1 MKIQVS
7 RFRETLEL
15 LKPAVARKSTIK
27 SLAYILLKDGK
38 AAATDLETFVVA
50 AVPEVI
56 KSLAYI
62 LLKDGKAA
70 ATDLETFVV
79 AAVPEVDLTTL
90 VPFNDVV
97 KVLKFT
103 PGLELLTINSKP
115 GKLSLSWADGSA
127 TFPIEDAGDFP
138 DVPKFTPETEE
149 RINTDVLIPALA
161 RVLPYAATD
170 SDRAVLAGVTL
181 ILGDPV
187 EVAAGDGY
195 RMADQVLPLSF
206 PKDKI
211 VIIPSSS
218 VRVLKHL
225 WEKTPRTPPQTEA
238 LVPALLAKKYVMV
251 GYDGKL
257 GLRFQ
262 FDKDTTA
269 IIKLVDGQP
278 PDWLKLIPK
287 GEPILKVH
295 LLAPELEVAVR
306 RVAVV
311 ALDGAGIV
319 RLAFKDDKA
328 TVSAKSDGHKVE
340 SSFQIMEKAET
351 PQKFGLNVN
360 YLLSYLGGKEGLIS
374 ITWTGGTFPVA
385 LQSKDDPRVLIM
397 PMAIN

>member
-1 MKIQVS
+1 MEIQVS

-27 SLAYILLKDGK
+27 SIEHILLKDGK
-38 AAATDLETFVVA
+38 AAATDLETFVIT
-50 AVPEVI
+50 AVPE
-56 KSLAYI
+56 A
-62 LLKDGKAA
+62 
-70 ATDLETFVV
+70 
-79 AAVPEVDLTTL
+79 DLTTL

-103 PGLELLTINSKP
+103 PGRELLTIKSKS
-115 GKLSLSWADGSA
+115 GKLLLSWADGSA
-127 TFPIEDAGDFP
+127 TFPTEDPGDFP
-138 DVPKFTPETEE
+138 DIPEFVPETEGS
-149 RINTDVLIPALA
+149 INSDILVPALV

-206 PKDKI
+206 PTDKI

-225 WEKTPRTPPQTEA
+225 WEKTPRTPSQTEA
-238 LVPALLAKKYVMV
+238 LVPALLAKKHVMV
-251 GYDGKL
+251 AHDGKV

-262 FDKDTTA
+262 YDKDTTA

-278 PDWLKLIPK
+278 PDWLKLLPK
-287 GEPILKVH
+287 GEPVLSVH
-295 LLAPELEVAVR
+295 LMARELEVAVR
-306 RVAVV
+306 RVMAV
-311 ALDGAGIV
+311 ALDEKGIV
-319 RLAFKDDKA
+319 RLAFKDDKV
-328 TVSAKSDGHKVE
+328 TVSAKSDGHKVD
-340 SSFQIMEKAET
+340 SSFQTMEKAET

-360 YLLSYLGGKEGLIS
+360 YLLGYLGGKEGLIS
-374 ITWTGGTFPVA
+374 LTWTGGTSPVA

-397 PMAIN
+397 PMAIEK

>member
-1 MKIQVS
+1 MEIQVS

-27 SLAYILLKDGK
+27 SIEHILLKDGK
-38 AAATDLETFVVA
+38 AIATDLESFVV
-50 AVPEVI
+50 
-56 KSLAYI
+56 
-62 LLKDGKAA
+62 
-70 ATDLETFVV
+70 T
-79 AAVPEVDLTTL
+79 AVPEVDLTTL

-103 PGLELLTINSKP
+103 PGRELLTIKSKSD
-115 GKLSLSWADGSA
+115 KLLLSWADGSA
-127 TFPIEDAGDFP
+127 TFPTEDAGNFP
-138 DVPKFTPETEE
+138 DIPEFVPETEGS
-149 RINTDVLIPALA
+149 INTDILIPALA

-170 SDRAVLAGVTL
+170 SERAVLAGVTL

-195 RMADQVLPLSF
+195 RMADQVLPLAF
-206 PKDKI
+206 PKSKI
-211 VIIPSSS
+211 VILPSSS

-238 LVPALLAKKYVMV
+238 LVPALLAKKNVMV

-262 FDKDTTA
+262 YDKDTTA

-278 PDWLKLIPK
+278 PDWLKLVPK
-287 GEPILKVH
+287 GEPILNVH
-295 LLAPELEVAVR
+295 LMAMDLEVAVR

-311 ALDGAGIV
+311 ALDGKGIV
-319 RLAFKDDKA
+319 RIAFKEDRA
-328 TVSAKSDGHKVE
+328 TVSATSDGHKVE
-340 SSFQIMEKAET
+340 SSFQVMEKAET

-360 YLLSYLGGKEGLIS
+360 YLLGYLGGKEGIIS
-374 ITWTGGTFPVA
+374 LTWTGDTSPVA
-385 LQSKDDPRVLIM
+385 LQSKDGPRVLIM
-397 PMAIN
+397 PMNIGK